1 MAPSQRV
8 VCQFFF
14 LGWPKKKCSK
24 RCKMQFDQ
32 GNNII
37 HTFWKIK
44 KNPSFS
50 IVNILTQKKYMR
62 MLWCLTPTLS
72 IISFVWPNQVERK
85 HDGDWKDFL
94 AICASL
100 PAPQQIKDWTGKS
113 KRGKNILTLNRS
125 FSPELGGPLLCWV
138 CSTTLLLT

>member
-1 MAPSQRV
+1 
-8 VCQFFF
+8 
-14 LGWPKKKCSK
+14 
-24 RCKMQFDQ
+24 
-32 GNNII
+32 
-37 HTFWKIK
+37 
-44 KNPSFS
+44 
-50 IVNILTQKKYMR
+50 

-138 CSTTLLLT
+138 CSTTLLYLLSFSFWICFVLFFCTSSMTYDFKTNFDSKVFNHVFYITHFSVYLNLSSYIGSLVFVL

>member
-1 MAPSQRV
+1 MAWNGSKPKGRLPI
-8 VCQFFF
+8 FF

-24 RCKMQFDQ
+24 RSKMQFDQ
-32 GNNII
+32 GNII
-37 HTFWKIK
+37 NTFLEIKKKFLLSALLTFWHK
-44 KNPSFS
+44 
-50 IVNILTQKKYMR
+50 KKYMR

-100 PAPQQIKDWTGKS
+100 PAPQQIKDWNWEVKTGEKYLDLKQVFFS
-113 KRGKNILTLNRS
+113 RTRRTLIVLS
-125 FSPELGGPLLCWV
+125 V
-138 CSTTLLLT
+138 

>member
-1 MAPSQRV
+1 MVFKNQYLKLKMAWNGSKPKGRLPI
-8 VCQFFF
+8 FF

-24 RCKMQFDQ
+24 RSKMQFDQ
-32 GNNII
+32 GNII
-37 HTFWKIK
+37 HTFLKIK
-44 KNPSFS
+44 KKILSFS
-50 IVNILTQKKYMR
+50 VVNILTQKKYIYAHVVMFDPY
-62 MLWCLTPTLS
+62 PTLS

-125 FSPELGGPLLCWV
+125 FSPD
-138 CSTTLLLT
+138 